1 LFVSW
6 LHDQGQRHLI
16 AARLLAGQLVG
27 RRDRLPA
34 GVLMPEDVL
43 TIDELE
49 PGLAQAG
56 LTVTE
61 EPVGDPR
68 AVVRSA
74 G

>member
-1 LFVSW
+1 M
-6 LHDQGQRHLI
+6 
-16 AARLLAGQLVG
+16 AGQLAG
-27 RRDRLPA
+27 RRSALPA

-49 PGLAQAG
+49 PGLAEAG

-61 EPVGDPR
+61 EPVGDPQ
-68 AVVRSA
+68 AVVRTA